1 MKKIIHSVTR
11 LTVTL
16 MFIYHINQL
25 ISFFFGS
32 VIPSTEEMK
41 SAIIIYLLIFI
52 LEIVLANLCT
62 YFVFRV
68 AKTEVR

>member
-68 AKTEVR
+68 ARAEVR